1 MIYTAGKTQDP
12 IPQLDLLSFLFDSP
26 LTLATDTTVLFADA
40 ANPSNGITKAL
51 ARIWTRRIANT
62 LRTRF
67 GVGQGGKNKDVVL
80 VISNGQ
86 MMLPILFYA
95 IIAAG
100 GVVSLAS
107 TSFKPEE
114 LAKQIQQGSAKLCIS
129 CSTTQDILL
138 AAARLCEF
146 PSHRCLVLDSA
157 PWRLRMLTGSSRQNI
172 VGESELNWE
181 RITAKEE
188 LENSLICLIYSSGTT
203 GAPKGVKLSHTNF
216 VAAAVSTS
224 LREHWEANGRWEYR
238 TLAHLPAAHV
248 AGALGYFI
256 LSFYHGGITYWMSKF
271 DFAFFLECNQ
281 RLEITSFFSVP
292 PIFLLIAKSP
302 LVKDQFRSLRSV
314 TSGAAPLGKDLQ
326 ISVSKK
332 LGVFLTQIWGL
343 SETTGPASGGENNVE
358 DLSGSVGPPIPYA
371 ELRIIDESGNDCP
384 PNTPGEVLVRGPTIT
399 KGYFNNPAANSE
411 GFRDGFLL
419 TGDIGF
425 FQGDRLHIVD
435 RKKELIKYKG
445 LQVAPAELE
454 SLLISHPQIMDAG
467 VIGIYDELNATEVP
481 RAYVVADKTVIS
493 ATAIQEFVKTRVGNH
508 KQLRGGVE
516 FVPAIP
522 KSAAGKILRKE
533 LRAKASSIMA
543 KL

>member
-1 MIYTAGKTQDP
+1 MIYTAGQTQDP

-26 LTLATDTTVLFADA
+26 LTLATETTLLHADA
-40 ANPSNGITKAL
+40 ANPSNGITKAQ
-51 ARIWTRRIANT
+51 ARIWTRRIAST

-67 GVGQGGKNKDVVL
+67 GVGRDGRNKDVVL
-80 VISNGQ
+80 VISSGQ
-86 MMLPILFYA
+86 MLLPILFYA

-100 GVVSLAS
+100 GVVSMAS
-107 TSFKPEE
+107 TSFTPEE
-114 LAKQIQQGSAKLCIS
+114 LAKQIQQGSPKLCIS
-129 CSTTQDILL
+129 CSITQDVLL

-146 PSHRCLVLDSA
+146 PSHHCLILDSA
-157 PWRLRMLTGSSRQNI
+157 PWRLRMLTGSSGQNI
-172 VGESELNWE
+172 VGESELSWE

-188 LENSLICLIYSSGTT
+188 LEDSTICLIYSSGTT

-224 LREHWEANGRWEYR
+224 LREHWRTHGKWEYR

-271 DFAFFLECNQ
+271 DFPSFLECNR

-302 LVKDQFRSLRSV
+302 LVKDQFRSLKSV
-314 TSGAAPLGKDLQ
+314 SSGAAPLGKDLQ

-358 DLSGSVGPPIPYA
+358 DLSGSVGPPIPYV

-384 PNTPGEVLVRGPTIT
+384 PDIPGEVLVRGPTVT
-399 KGYFNNPAANSE
+399 KGYFNNPTANAE
-411 GFRDGFLL
+411 GFRDGYFL

-493 ATAIQEFVKTRVGNH
+493 ATAIHEFVKTRVANH
-508 KQLRGGVE
+508 KRLRGGVE
-516 FVPAIP
+516 FVAAIP

-533 LRAKASSIMA
+533 LRAKAASTMA